1 MNNEIRL
8 EEYFPWRRE
17 DRGVIRIGFK
27 HKDKGCR
34 QMFPYFIEESIKEN
48 KFEV

>member
-17 DRGVIRIGFK
+17 DGGVIRIGFK
-27 HKDKGCR
+27 HMTRVADRCSLTSLR
-34 QMFPYFIEESIKEN
+34 KE
-48 KFEV
+48 